1 MTTASFRRLHLL
13 IMALSSIYAISWHS
27 VFFFCGGK
35 HPPQVTRPS
44 VNHWKINNKGWYW
57 VYITMVETHI
67 NDDSQWNAQGEFQ
80 DTFFT
85 LMENIMYRYT
95 TLKYMSIDCLVFNS
109 NFYSISATN
118 VYRGL

>member
-1 MTTASFRRLHLL
+1 
-13 IMALSSIYAISWHS
+13 
-27 VFFFCGGK
+27 
-35 HPPQVTRPS
+35 
-44 VNHWKINNKGWYW
+44 
-57 VYITMVETHI
+57 MVGTNI